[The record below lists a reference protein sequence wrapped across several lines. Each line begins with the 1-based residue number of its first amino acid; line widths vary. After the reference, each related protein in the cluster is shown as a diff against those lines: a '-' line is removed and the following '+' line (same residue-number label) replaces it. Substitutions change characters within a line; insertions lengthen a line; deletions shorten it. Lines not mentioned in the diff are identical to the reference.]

1 MSIKRETTGGT
12 MENITP
18 TVSTTA
24 STSARQ
30 GTTMQQQHKPVS
42 RRQGGF
48 TLIELMIVVAIIG
61 ILAAIAIPQYQN
73 YTARAKMS
81 EVILAAS
88 NCKNVISEAATVGLS
103 TTPTANSFGCEQNT
117 ADSTTAADTVSQY
130 VQSVRTDANGVITI
144 TAQNIGQ
151 LGNND
156 TITFVPYTDADAS
169 SAMSAQNIENAMP
182 IKAWKCVSPAG
193 TGVAAEYL
201 PSSCEKEADT
211 PAE

>member
-30 GTTMQQQHKPVS
+30 GTTMQQQRNPVS
-42 RRQGGF
+42 HRQGGF

-81 EVILAAS
+81 EVILAAAS
-88 NCKNVISEAATVGLS
+88 CKTAISEAAMVGLS
-103 TTPTANSFGCEQNT
+103 DVPSGNDAFNCDQ
-117 ADSTTAADTVSQY
+117 STDGKAVSQY
-130 VQSVRTDANGVITI
+130 VKSITSSADGVITI
-144 TAQNIGQ
+144 TAQNIAT
-151 LGNND
+151 NVDNT
-156 TITFVPYTDADAS
+156 TIDFVPHSTVSTDTTSGTPMKAADFTGS
-169 SAMSAQNIENAMP
+169 KP
-182 IKAWKCVSPAG
+182 IKEWQCK
-193 TGVAAEYL
+193 TGSSSGVPEQYL
-201 PSSCEKEADT
+201 PASCK
-211 PAE
+211 